1 MFMHRTMITDKEIE
15 IMSRKTNKT
24 ITAVGMAVLMTAA
37 GVLTAMAAQS
47 PTITAGNGMSQI
59 EAVRPGGT
67 ESGRQNRSRHRSGEA
82 IISADNG
89 SIDMDCPSGNI
100 YEGEVIVNISG
111 DTLILDGENGYPI
124 EAKDLQAGETVYAY
138 IGPAMTMSLPPQTSG
153 EVIIGKIPADM
164 KGTGMHHRKIYDG
177 KRGWKLDS
185 CVHSRHRVRG
195 FCGLQHHAVSDQTD
209 RFPGGRGAGQQSAG
223 ME

>member
-1 MFMHRTMITDKEIE
+1 
-15 IMSRKTNKT
+15 MSRKTNKT

-59 EAVRPGGT
+59 EAVGPGV
-67 ESGRQNRSRHRSGEA
+67 RSPDAEQEQAPIWGS

-111 DTLILDGENGYPI
+111 YPL
-124 EAKDLQAGETVYAY
+124 EAEELQAGETVYVY
-138 IGPAMTMSLPPQTSG
+138 IGPAMTMSLPPQTTG
-153 EVIIGKIPADM
+153 EVVIGKIPADQ
-164 KGTGMHHRKIYDG
+164 KAPEYIT
-177 KRGWKLDS
+177 
-185 CVHSRHRVRG
+185 
-195 FCGLQHHAVSDQTD
+195 AVSMTANADGSWTLVSAAGKEYAVSADCRIMPYLTRQIVSLEDVEQGSNLLVWSDDQNQAQKLVL
-209 RFPGGRGAGQQSAG
+209 FAK
-223 ME
+223 